1 MTMKQLELFPFTLVV
16 QAMGNITETAMSKNA
31 KCVFMAL

>member
-1 MTMKQLELFPFTLVV
+1 MTMKQLEVFPLTLVL
-16 QAMGNITETAMSKNA
+16 QAMGNITEPATSKND